1 MSRFIRPV
9 LEGGETS
16 FSEICLQHE
25 NPNCYQYWGKE
36 AARILSPWTHSQ
48 PMGDYLNCAR
58 QQRVLYLFHSQY
70 QPSFLRLL
78 IQLQFL
84 DSSSPLFPTP
94 WGVYP
99 LSIVYVKKM
108 IIIYRIWDQKFHLPF
123 PCPLLCVYVSK
134 LQMTQTFPQAI
145 IRHKNVQQM
154 LCVCLGRTQCLI
166 IGNFCLIKI
175 AKIIHIQYKYNPTL
189 Q

>member
-1 MSRFIRPV
+1 MQNVFTLLYV
-9 LEGGETS
+9 LSFNKLYCKSIHWPIAVEFCEDVALLWFSGWGTS
-16 FSEICLQHE
+16 SLYHAPFDSV
-25 NPNCYQYWGKE
+25 
-36 AARILSPWTHSQ
+36 SP
-48 PMGDYLNCAR
+48 
-58 QQRVLYLFHSQY
+58 
-70 QPSFLRLL
+70 
-78 IQLQFL
+78 
-84 DSSSPLFPTP
+84 SSSPLFPTP

-123 PCPLLCVYVSK
+123 PCPLLYVYVSK

-175 AKIIHIQYKYNPTL
+175 ANIIHMQYNLTL
-189 Q
+189 E

>member
-1 MSRFIRPV
+1 MCPIAVDVKMLRSCGFQGGAPRSFIV
-9 LEGGETS
+9 
-16 FSEICLQHE
+16 
-25 NPNCYQYWGKE
+25 
-36 AARILSPWTHSQ
+36 ILCP
-48 PMGDYLNCAR
+48 
-58 QQRVLYLFHSQY
+58 
-70 QPSFLRLL
+70 
-78 IQLQFL
+78 L
-84 DSSSPLFPTP
+84 DSVPPSSPHSPTQ
-94 WGVYP
+94 GASP

-123 PCPLLCVYVSK
+123 PCPLLYVYVSK

-175 AKIIHIQYKYNPTL
+175 AKNYPYPIQPHS
-189 Q
+189 

>member
-1 MSRFIRPV
+1 MQKHS
-9 LEGGETS
+9 LT
-16 FSEICLQHE
+16 
-25 NPNCYQYWGKE
+25 NCC
-36 AARILSPWTHSQ
+36 RILWRC
-48 PMGDYLNCAR
+48 CALVVF
-58 QQRVLYLFHSQY
+58 RVGHFVTIPCPPLTLF
-70 QPSFLRLL
+70 PPPPLPLL
-78 IQLQFL
+78 
-84 DSSSPLFPTP
+84 PTP

-175 AKIIHIQYKYNPTL
+175 ANIIHMQYNLTL
-189 Q
+189 E

>member
-1 MSRFIRPV
+1 MQKYSLTNCCSFVKMLRSCGFQ
-9 LEGGETS
+9 GGALRHYTMPPFDS
-16 FSEICLQHE
+16 V
-25 NPNCYQYWGKE
+25 
-36 AARILSPWTHSQ
+36 SP
-48 PMGDYLNCAR
+48 
-58 QQRVLYLFHSQY
+58 
-70 QPSFLRLL
+70 
-78 IQLQFL
+78 
-84 DSSSPLFPTP
+84 SSSPLFPTP

-123 PCPLLCVYVSK
+123 PCPLLLYVYVSK

-175 AKIIHIQYKYNPTL
+175 ANIIHIQYNLTL
-189 Q
+189 E